1 MRSTQNSGKPRAGPR
16 DPNVAHAMAE
26 ILTPKEIA
34 TRLDA
39 TGLAFRN

>member
-1 MRSTQNSGKPRAGPR
+1 MRPTRTRGKPRAGPR
-16 DPNVAHAMAE
+16 DPNVTHAMAE
-26 ILTPKEIA
+26 ILTPNETA